1 MNIKKIT
8 AAFLSFAVLAGGI
21 TCNEIYLKNEFAV
34 SAAEESNEQL
44 EDSTT
49 LSITQVPDKLVYNI
63 GEELDL
69 TGGMAYAKGVYNGE
83 NWDTSKQPLDSEHFK
98 IDASE
103 FDNQESGTYSIYVT
117 NTYGVPET
125 RVFAVRV
132 VYTEIEEEPTFYISQ
147 APVKSKYRIGEELD
161 FTGGMVYSLD
171 MGDCELPLDP
181 KHFKIDA
188 SEFDNQKVGRY
199 RIYVLDPNV
208 SDMENDMNWDSFSV
222 EVAEGGGNLHLSSP
236 PDKLVYNIG
245 EELDLTGGVAYA
257 SGTDNGAVWDTFWQ
271 PIDSKYFYVD
281 TSEFNNQVPGV
292 YNIYVSISDWIC
304 GTKSFEVK
312 VIDKE
317 NSNGTLIR
325 LISPGRFIYDIGEEL
340 DLTGGVARAQGFYN
354 GERWE
359 ISEQLLD
366 SEYFDIDASEFNN
379 QKAGVY
385 NIYVTNTYGEPVTES
400 FQVKVIGNENNNDG
414 IDYEDR
420 NESSLYIRKEPD
432 KTVYNIGEEL
442 DLTGGEAEAAGMYN
456 GAYWDTT
463 SFQPLDSEHFKI
475 DASEF
480 DNQKEGV
487 YTIYVTNTY
496 GEPVTESFEVEV
508 VEVIYGDANADGV
521 VDIAD
526 IAIVKCYLI
535 NSEKYS
541 MTSKGLK
548 NADVQGN
555 ENGINVNDAI
565 AIQKYVLGMIDSFS
579 E

>member
-1 MNIKKIT
+1 MNIKKII

-49 LSITQVPDKLVYNI
+49 LSIVQVPDKLVYNI

-83 NWDTSKQPLDSEHFK
+83 NWDTSNQPLDSEYFK

-171 MGDCELPLDP
+171 MGDCELPIDP
-181 KHFKIDA
+181 KYFKIDA

-236 PDKLVYNIG
+236 PDKLVYN
-245 EELDLTGGVAYA
+245 
-257 SGTDNGAVWDTFWQ
+257 
-271 PIDSKYFYVD
+271 
-281 TSEFNNQVPGV
+281 
-292 YNIYVSISDWIC
+292 
-304 GTKSFEVK
+304 
-312 VIDKE
+312 
-317 NSNGTLIR
+317 
-325 LISPGRFIYDIGEEL
+325 IGEEL

-414 IDYEDR
+414 IDYEER

-508 VEVIYGDANADGV
+508 VEVIYGDANVDGV

>member
-21 TCNEIYLKNEFAV
+21 TCNEIYLNNEFAV
-34 SAAEESNEQL
+34 SAVEESNEQIA
-44 EDSTT
+44 DSTN

-69 TGGMAYAKGVYNGE
+69 TGGMASAKGVYNGE
-83 NWDTSKQPLDSEHFK
+83 NWDTSNQPLDSEYFE

-103 FDNQESGTYSIYVT
+103 FDNTKVGAYDIYVT
-117 NTYGVPET
+117 NTYGVPAT
-125 RVFAVRV
+125 RVFSVTV
-132 VYTEIEEEPTFYISQ
+132 KPTVIEEELPFYISQ
-147 APVKSKYRIGEELD
+147 APVKNRYRIGEELD

-188 SEFDNQKVGRY
+188 SEFDNQKVGIY
-199 RIYVLDPNV
+199 TIYVLDPNV

-222 EVAEGGGNLHLSSP
+222 EVAEGGGDLSISSL

-257 SGTDNGAVWDTFWQ
+257 SGSYNGAVWDIFWQ
-271 PIDSKYFYVD
+271 PLDSECFYID

-292 YNIYVSISDWIC
+292 YNIYVSISNWIC

-312 VIDKE
+312 VI
-317 NSNGTLIR
+317 
-325 LISPGRFIYDIGEEL
+325 GES
-340 DLTGGVARAQGFYN
+340 Y
-354 GERWE
+354 
-359 ISEQLLD
+359 
-366 SEYFDIDASEFNN
+366 
-379 QKAGVY
+379 
-385 NIYVTNTYGEPVTES
+385 P
-400 FQVKVIGNENNNDG
+400 
-414 IDYEDR
+414 
-420 NESSLYIRKEPD
+420 
-432 KTVYNIGEEL
+432 
-442 DLTGGEAEAAGMYN
+442 
-456 GAYWDTT
+456 
-463 SFQPLDSEHFKI
+463 
-475 DASEF
+475 
-480 DNQKEGV
+480 
-487 YTIYVTNTY
+487 
-496 GEPVTESFEVEV
+496 
-508 VEVIYGDANADGV
+508 EVIYGDANADGV

>member
-21 TCNEIYLKNEFAV
+21 TCNEIYLNNEFAV
-34 SAAEESNEQL
+34 SAVEESNEQL

-69 TGGMAYAKGVYNGE
+69 TGGMASAKGVYNGE
-83 NWDTSKQPLDSEHFK
+83 NWDTSNQPLDSEHFK

-132 VYTEIEEEPTFYISQ
+132 VYTEIEEELPFYISQ
-147 APVKSKYRIGEELD
+147 APVKNRYRIGEELD

-222 EVAEGGGNLHLSSP
+222 EVAEGGGDLHLSSL

-257 SGTDNGAVWDTFWQ
+257 SGSYNGAVWDTFWQ
-271 PIDSKYFYVD
+271 PLDSECFYVD
-281 TSEFNNQVPGV
+281 ASEFNNQVPGV

-304 GTKSFEVK
+304 GTKSFEVEVVEK
-312 VIDKE
+312 AVVTTTAPVITDKPIATTTTTTSDD
-317 NSNGTLIR
+317 NYTS
-325 LISPGRFIYDIGEEL
+325 IGMNKL
-340 DLTGGVARAQGFYN
+340 
-354 GERWE
+354 
-359 ISEQLLD
+359 
-366 SEYFDIDASEFNN
+366 
-379 QKAGVY
+379 
-385 NIYVTNTYGEPVTES
+385 
-400 FQVKVIGNENNNDG
+400 
-414 IDYEDR
+414 
-420 NESSLYIRKEPD
+420 PD
-432 KTVYNIGEEL
+432 KLVYNIGEEL
-442 DLTGGEAEAAGMYN
+442 DFTGGSATAQGLYN
-456 GAYWDTT
+456 GVNWDTFNQPIT
-463 SFQPLDSEHFKI
+463 SKYFEIDS
-475 DASEF
+475 SEF
-480 DNQKEGV
+480 DNQTPGI
-487 YTIYVTNTY
+487 YTIYVFNATGKRACT
-496 GEPVTESFEVEV
+496 SFEVEV
-508 VEVIYGDANADGV
+508 IGESYPEVIYGDANCDGV